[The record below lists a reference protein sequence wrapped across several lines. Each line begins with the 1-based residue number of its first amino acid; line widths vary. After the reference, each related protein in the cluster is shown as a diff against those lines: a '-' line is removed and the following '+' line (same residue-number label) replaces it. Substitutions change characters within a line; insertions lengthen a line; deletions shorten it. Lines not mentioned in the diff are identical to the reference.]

1 MTPGGAVLSQCAHP
15 CCKPNQALGENM
27 MNIAAVVRGEDD
39 NLVTVFLTCVSC
51 GKTKEIRVRRER
63 ELPGKIYW
71 ECLDCQKRDRLAVRT
86 RPV

>member
-1 MTPGGAVLSQCAHP
+1 
-15 CCKPNQALGENM
+15 M